1 MWNKLDE
8 HLNQFEKES
17 DTILIAVQEA
27 MFKAL
32 LNENMGDL
40 PVVLCSDMGTQDQE
54 IVFTTV
60 GGLEHLEGGRLNCL
74 LVPAWTSE
82 VEEKA
87 LLRWK
92 QE

>member
-1 MWNKLDE
+1 
-8 HLNQFEKES
+8 
-17 DTILIAVQEA
+17 

-32 LNENMGDL
+32 LNEEMNDL
-40 PVVLCSDMGTQDQE
+40 PAILCSDMGTQDQK
-54 IVFTTV
+54 IIFATI
-60 GGLEHLEGGRLNCL
+60 GKLEDLEGGRLNCL
-74 LVPAWTSE
+74 VIPAWTSE